1 MSTNQISSAAVHI
14 ITGHLADDP
23 IACATSTDTPMTI
36 FTVKVT
42 RKVGEAYQ
50 TTRYRIKTY
59 NRLASACLDYLHQD
73 RLVQVMGHHMSVW
86 AYTDERTG
94 EPCGRME
101 LVATSVIFL
110 DRPQGNPTA
119 MNTLPPDD
127 IPFSPVPATATLPFA
142 HEVPETAIA

>member
-23 IACATSTDTPMTI
+23 VACATSTNTPMTI

-42 RKVGEAYQ
+42 RKVGEEYH

-59 NRLASACLDYLHQD
+59 NWLATACLDYLHQD
-73 RLVQVMGHHMSVW
+73 RLVQVLGNHMSVW

-94 EPCGRME
+94 EPRGRME

-110 DRPQGNPTA
+110 DRSQGNPSA
-119 MNTLPPDD
+119 MNNLPPDD
-127 IPFSPVPATATLPFA
+127 IPFSPVPAGAPVPVAYDLP
-142 HEVPETAIA
+142 EVAIA